1 MPFRIALSGLN
12 AASADLR
19 VTANNIANVNT
30 TGFKQSRAEFGDV
43 YAVYSYGGS
52 RNAFGAGVQLTQIA
66 QQFTQG
72 SIEFTDNSLDMA
84 IAGEGFFTLSDRGAI
99 VYSRAGAFSMDRD
112 GYVVNA
118 ANQRLQVFPPLA
130 NTDGFDTGRLS
141 DLRLITGDN
150 PPSAT
155 TNVTVG
161 LALPANATVPT
172 VTPFSETDPRS
183 YNHTTSLTVYDSLGV
198 AHVQT
203 MFFVKDTAANTW
215 NMHSFIDGT
224 AVGTAQTLVYSSTG
238 QLTTPAGG
246 TITLP
251 AHTPTTGADPMNI
264 VLDVSSS
271 TQFNERFSVNDL
283 TQNGYTTGR
292 LAGVSVS
299 AEGIVSARFTNG
311 QTENLGEL
319 AMTRFSNP
327 QGLQKLG
334 DTAFAQTADSG
345 VPIRGEADTSTFG
358 RIQSGALEGSNVDLT
373 EQLVNMITAQRNFQA
388 NAQMISTTDQIAQTI
403 INIR

>member
-43 YAVYSYGGS
+43 FAVYSYGGS
-52 RNAFGAGVQLTQIA
+52 RNAFGAGVQLSRVA

-72 SIEFTDNSLDMA
+72 SVEFTDNSLDMA
-84 IAGEGFFTLSDRGAI
+84 VAGDGFFTLSDNGAI
-99 VYSRAGAFSMDRD
+99 VYSRAGAFGMNQD

-118 ANQRLQVFPPLA
+118 AGQRLQVFPPLA
-130 NTDGFDTGRLS
+130 NATGFDTGRLT
-141 DLRLITGDN
+141 DLRLITSDN

-155 TNVTVG
+155 TDVEVG
-161 LALPANATVPT
+161 LALPSNATAPP
-172 VTPFSETDPRS
+172 VTTFSATDPRS

-203 MFFVKDTAANTW
+203 MFFVKGTTANTW
-215 NMHSFIDGT
+215 NMHTFMDGT

-238 QLTTPAGG
+238 QLTTPATGS
-246 TITLP
+246 ITLP
-251 AHTPTTGADPMNI
+251 AHTTTTGSDPMNI
-264 VLDVSSS
+264 VMDLSSS
-271 TQFNERFSVNDL
+271 TQFNERFSVNNL

-292 LAGVSVS
+292 LAGVAVS
-299 AEGIVSARFTNG
+299 PEGIVSARFTNG
-311 QTENLGEL
+311 QNTSLGEL

-327 QGLQKLG
+327 QGLQELG
-334 DTAFAQTADSG
+334 DTTYGQTGESG
-345 VPIRGEADTSTFG
+345 IPIRGEAGTSTFG

-373 EQLVNMITAQRNFQA
+373 SQLVNMITAQRNFQA